1 MKAKM
6 VYYSVFGL
14 KDGTVFAVLPVTKPR
29 KTKHGPAPKID
40 ADGVCRFNVEEV
52 VPSEMT
58 DCNRTVFHTAVATA
72 LNVKR
77 LLRELVAGRLDAMEK
92 AVAETH
98 EQLARIEDKLDQ
110 LIRANGPG
118 PSWEA

>member
-40 ADGVCRFNVEEV
+40 PDGVCRFNVEEDV
-52 VPSEMT
+52 VPSQMT

-77 LLRELVAGRLDAMEK
+77 MLREQVAGRLDALEK

-98 EQLARIEDKLDQ
+98 DQLARIEDKLD
-110 LIRANGPG
+110 LLLKRCASPD
-118 PSWEA
+118 AA

>member
-1 MKAKM
+1 MKAKR

-14 KDGTVFAVLPVTKPR
+14 KDGTVFAVLPVAKPR
-29 KTKHGPAPKID
+29 KTKHSPTPKID
-40 ADGVCRFNVEEV
+40 ADGVCRFNVEDDV
-52 VPSEMT
+52 VPSKMT
-58 DCNRTVFHTAVATA
+58 DSNRTVFHTAVATA

-77 LLRELVAGRLDAMEK
+77 ILREQLAGRLDALEK

-110 LIRANGPG
+110 LLGATAHAGA
-118 PSWEA
+118 S